1 MRRYSV
7 IYADPPWRYRDQHRG
22 HGGAADHYQTA
33 SLDEL
38 KRLEVPAAENA
49 ALFLW
54 ATMPLLPQAVGLVE
68 SWGFRYTTTAF
79 CWVKLNPKSPG
90 LATGLGAWT
99 RSNAELCLLGIRGHP
114 RRMSRRVHSVV
125 IAPRARHSEKP
136 AEVRRRI
143 VELFGDVSRL
153 ELFARSHAP
162 GWDVWG
168 DEVAS
173 SISLVWRGR
182 ERAA

>member
-1 MRRYSV
+1 MRRYAI
-7 IYADPPWRYRDQHRG
+7 IYADPPWAYRDQHRG
-22 HGGAADHYQTA
+22 RGGAADHYRT
-33 SLDEL
+33 LDFEEL
-38 KRLEVPAAENA
+38 KRMRVPAADDA

-54 ATMPLLPQAVGLVE
+54 GTMPLLPRAVDLIE
-68 SWGFRYTTTAF
+68 AWGFRYTTTAF

-114 RRMSRRVHSVV
+114 RRKSRGVHSVV

-143 VELFGDVSRL
+143 VELFGDVPRL
-153 ELFARSHAP
+153 ELFARSCTP

-168 DEVAS
+168 DEVAGS
-173 SISLVWRGR
+173 VSIAWPSRGR
-182 ERAA
+182 AA